1 MPAKKATKY
10 KVVRNKKNHPSWEGW
25 EKWTPKVYSRMIKD
39 TREYYYINF
48 KHADL
53 LPNVWAWMKDNG
65 YTQTQIKQAKLA
77 TGLYSVSHSISV
89 FTTMLYHGMPDY
101 NQEYAEYWE
110 SLPGTMGTIRPFSE
124 SIKEKLDEAILSG
137 STVVE
142 EIQQETPQDSARK
155 PTIQDRLH
163 EQSLQMCAD
172 IDEWLDTF
180 DVDPKKFNA
189 KEFDFKTH
197 FKSMKTTQVHARKII
212 KFYQP
217 ELDEWRAVSK
227 QPSAAEKNKMQE
239 AELDELEQI
248 KEGYGHIKK
257 AEFDKIITALE
268 LLIQECEFVIDSS
281 KATRK
286 TRAPKAKPVARVVE
300 KLKYKKTDE
309 KYKIASVDPVNIVG
323 ATTLW
328 VFNTKTRKLGKYV
341 AANIDP
347 TGANRPGS
355 GLSVKG
361 TSITGFSEA
370 ESIQKTLRK
379 PDETLKEFKAA
390 GKVKLRKF
398 IEEINTTDTKLN
410 GRINPDTVLLKVS

>member
-1 MPAKKATKY
+1 MATK
-10 KVVRNKKNHPSWEGW
+10 KINQFRSTGNKKKHPSWDGW
-25 EKWTPKVYSRMIKD
+25 ETWTPEVFNRMLKD
-39 TREYYYINF
+39 TREHYYINF
-48 KHADL
+48 KHAEL

-65 YTQTQIKQAKLA
+65 YTQEQIKHAKLA
-77 TGLYSVSHSISV
+77 TGLNSVTHSLSI
-89 FTTMLYHGMPDY
+89 FITMLYKGMPGHNADY
-101 NQEYAEYWE
+101 AAYWE
-110 SLPGTMGTIRPFSE
+110 SLPGTIGTFQPFSE
-124 SIKEKLDEAILSG
+124 NIKEKLEQVIEAG
-137 STVVE
+137 SKVIEKVE
-142 EIQQETPQDSARK
+142 EKPQEEVRK
-155 PTIQDRLH
+155 PTIQDRLY
-163 EQSLQMCAD
+163 EQSLQMCSD
-172 IDEWLDTF
+172 IDDWLDTF
-180 DVDPKKFNA
+180 DTNRRKFNA
-189 KEFDFKTH
+189 KEFDFKKH
-197 FKSMKTTQVHARKII
+197 FQTMKTTQAHARKII

-217 ELDEWRAVSK
+217 ELDEWRAVSV
-227 QPSAAEKNKMQE
+227 QPSAAQKKKMNKT
-239 AELDELEQI
+239 ELDEVEQI
-248 KEGYGHIKK
+248 KEAYGHIKK
-257 AEFDKIITALE
+257 AEFNKIISALE
-268 LLIQECEFVIDSS
+268 LLIQECEFVIESS

-286 TRAPKAKPVARVVE
+286 TRKPKAKPASKLVE
-300 KLKYKKTDE
+300 KLKYKKTDD
-309 KYKIASVDPVNIVG
+309 KYKVASIDPVNIIG

>member
-1 MPAKKATKY
+1 
-10 KVVRNKKNHPSWEGW
+10 
-25 EKWTPKVYSRMIKD
+25 MIKD
-39 TREYYYINF
+39 TREYYYLNF

-65 YTQTQIKQAKLA
+65 YTQTQIKHAKLA
-77 TGLYSVSHSISV
+77 TGITHVSHSIAV

-101 NQEYAEYWE
+101 NVEYATYWE

-124 SIKEKLDEAILSG
+124 SIKEKIDEAVESG

-142 EIQQETPQDSARK
+142 ELEQEKPQDTARK
-155 PTIQDRLH
+155 STIQDRLH
-163 EQSLQMCAD
+163 EQSIEMCAD
-172 IDEWLDTF
+172 IDTWLDSF
-180 DVDPKKFNA
+180 DVDRKKFNA
-189 KEFDFKTH
+189 KGFDFKKH
-197 FKSMKTTQVHARKII
+197 FKAMKTTQVHARKII

-239 AELDELEQI
+239 SELDQLEQI

-257 AEFDKIITALE
+257 AEFEKIISALE

-286 TRAPKAKPVARVVE
+286 TRAPKAKPVARIVE
-300 KLKYKKTDE
+300 KLKYKKADD
-309 KYKIASVDPVNIVG
+309 KYKIASIDPASIVG

-341 AANIDP
+341 AANVDP
-347 TGANRPGS
+347 TGASRPGS

-361 TSITGFSEA
+361 TSITGFDEEQSV
-370 ESIQKTLRK
+370 QKTLRK
-379 PDETLKEFKAA
+379 PEDSIKEFRAA

-398 IEEINTTDTKLN
+398 LEEINTTDTKLN
-410 GRINPDTVLLKVS
+410 GRINPDTVLLRVS